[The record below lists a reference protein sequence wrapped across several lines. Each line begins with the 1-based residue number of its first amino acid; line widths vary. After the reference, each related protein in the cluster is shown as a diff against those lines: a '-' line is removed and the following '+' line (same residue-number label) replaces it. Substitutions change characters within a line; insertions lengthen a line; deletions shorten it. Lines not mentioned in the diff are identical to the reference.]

1 MVTNL
6 RSRVDAV
13 VAILDVNLI
22 TSGMN
27 KKSKTGDIPVGK
39 FFYLI

>member
-27 KKSKTGDIPVGK
+27 KNPKLGTYQWE
-39 FFYLI
+39 FFFT